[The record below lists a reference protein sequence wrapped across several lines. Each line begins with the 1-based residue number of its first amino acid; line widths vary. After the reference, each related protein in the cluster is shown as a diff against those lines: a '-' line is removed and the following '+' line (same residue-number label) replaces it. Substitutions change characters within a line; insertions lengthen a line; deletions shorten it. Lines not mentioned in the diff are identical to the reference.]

1 MVDFNFSLAL
11 MAFAG
16 GVFLEFFILI
26 NSLTAELL
34 SPLIVLSPVLLHFAV
49 ITQGVYERVEKELKH
64 HF

>member
-11 MAFAG
+11 MAFAV

-26 NSLTAELL
+26 NSLTAELV
-34 SPLIVLSPVLLHFAV
+34 SPLIVLSSVLLNFAV